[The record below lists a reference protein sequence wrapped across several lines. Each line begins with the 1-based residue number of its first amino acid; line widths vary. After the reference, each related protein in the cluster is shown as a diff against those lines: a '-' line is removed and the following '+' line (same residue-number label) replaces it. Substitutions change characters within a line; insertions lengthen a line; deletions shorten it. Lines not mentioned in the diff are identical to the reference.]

1 MKNKRETIIPVLL
14 GILVSI
20 VLLFVIKVFV
30 LDKMTKTNDNM
41 NINETNAAST
51 NINES
56 NISGTEEDNGKK
68 SNQVSMIFGGDFLLS
83 NEMLNAYNKNGGS
96 LNNIMS
102 EGLQK
107 EFVDADIAMVNNE
120 FPYSNRGTK
129 AQDKQY
135 TFRADPSNVKILNEM
150 GVDIVSLA
158 NNHALDFGVD
168 ALIDSMEAL
177 KGASILY
184 GGAGNNLDEA
194 KEIKYIEN
202 NNKKVAFLCATRVIP
217 VSEWNAT
224 SDRAGL
230 FTTYDSSNLVA
241 QITESE
247 NNADATIVFVHW
259 GVERAENPE
268 DYQREL
274 AKKYIDAGADM
285 VIGAHSHCLQGM
297 EVYNGK
303 LITYSLGNF
312 IFNGRYNKTMAL
324 KAIINEDNTIKA
336 QFIPCESSSY
346 KTYIAEDS
354 KAQEIRDYYKSI
366 SFDIDMDDDGY
377 ININ

>member
-1 MKNKRETIIPVLL
+1 MKNKREIFVPVIL

-20 VLLFVIKVFV
+20 MLIIILKVFV
-30 LDKMTKTNDNM
+30 FERLLKNDNRMTTNDVSANEP
-41 NINETNAAST
+41 NINENNSETQGAQ
-51 NINES
+51 
-56 NISGTEEDNGKK
+56 

-83 NEMLNAYNKNGGS
+83 NEMLNAYNKNGEG
-96 LNNIMS
+96 LKNIMS
-102 EGLQK
+102 EDLQK
-107 EFVDADIAMVNNE
+107 EFKDADIAMVNNE
-120 FPYSNRGTK
+120 FPYSNRGTQ

-194 KEIKYIEN
+194 KEIKYIEK

-224 SDRAGL
+224 DDRAGL
-230 FTTYDSSNLVA
+230 FTTYDSRNLVT
-241 QITESE
+241 Q
-247 NNADATIVFVHW
+247 
-259 GVERAENPE
+259 
-268 DYQREL
+268 L

-324 KAIINEDNTIKA
+324 KAIINEDNSIKA

-366 SFDIDMDDDGY
+366 SFDIDMDEEGY

>member
-1 MKNKRETIIPVLL
+1 MKNKRETVIPVLL

-241 QITESE
+241 QITEAE

>member
-1 MKNKRETIIPVLL
+1 MKNKRETVIPVLL

-194 KEIKYIEN
+194 KEIKYIEK

-324 KAIINEDNTIKA
+324 KAIINEDKSIKA

>member
-1 MKNKRETIIPVLL
+1 MKNKREIFVPVIL
-14 GILVSI
+14 GILASIMLTI
-20 VLLFVIKVFV
+20 VLKVFV
-30 LDKMTKTNDNM
+30 LDRLLKNDNRMTTNDVSA
-41 NINETNAAST
+41 NET
-51 NINES
+51 NINENNS
-56 NISGTEEDNGKK
+56 ETQGTQ

-83 NEMLNAYNKNGGS
+83 NEMLNAYNKNGEG
-96 LNNIMS
+96 LKNIMS
-102 EGLQK
+102 EDLQK
-107 EFVDADIAMVNNE
+107 EFNDADIAMVNNE
-120 FPYSNRGTK
+120 FPYSNRGTQ

-158 NNHALDFGVD
+158 NNHTLDFGVD

-194 KEIKYIEN
+194 KEIKYIEKN
-202 NNKKVAFLCATRVIP
+202 YKKVAFLCATRVIP

-224 SDRAGL
+224 DDRAGL
-230 FTTYDSSNLVA
+230 FTTYDSRNLVA
-241 QITESE
+241 QITEAE
-247 NNADATIVFVHW
+247 NNADVTIVFVHW

-324 KAIINEDNTIKA
+324 KAIINEDNSIKA

-366 SFDIDMDDDGY
+366 SFDIDMDDEGY

>member
-1 MKNKRETIIPVLL
+1 MKNKRETVIPVLL

-20 VLLFVIKVFV
+20 VLLFGIKVFV

-56 NISGTEEDNGKK
+56 NISGTEEDNDKI

-194 KEIKYIEN
+194 KEIKYIEK

-217 VSEWNAT
+217 VSDWNAT

-241 QITESE
+241 QITEAE

-324 KAIINEDNTIKA
+324 KAIINEDNSIKA

>member
-1 MKNKRETIIPVLL
+1 MKNKRETVIPVLL